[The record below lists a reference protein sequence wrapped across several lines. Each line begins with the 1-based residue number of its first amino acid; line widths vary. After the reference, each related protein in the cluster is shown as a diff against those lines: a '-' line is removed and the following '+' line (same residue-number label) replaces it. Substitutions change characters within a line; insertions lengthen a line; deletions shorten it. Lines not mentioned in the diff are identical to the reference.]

1 MCAAGAPGQPTTEGL
16 LKGGDLL
23 KKEGPLAADLIPGWQ
38 AWGPLSG
45 ARGCEDTIW
54 KVALCPQTP
63 SA

>member
-23 KKEGPLAADLIPGWQ
+23 EKEALIPGWQ
-38 AWGPLSG
+38 AWGPVSG
-45 ARGCEDTIW
+45 VRGCTCEDTIW
-54 KVALCPQTP
+54 KAALCPQTP